1 VERPYGKVFAVSYLL
16 AWPGLIVGA
25 VTAFAA
31 HLVGACIIALCVVTL
46 IVLANVLA
54 HRLPSEGKA
63 GFTRLSGYQ
72 IQWYRL
78 ILGGEATRALAT
90 IRTKRNQSYDGQ

>member
-16 AWPGLIVGA
+16 AWPGVIIGV

-31 HLVGACIIALCVVTL
+31 HLVDACIIGLCVVTL

-54 HRLPSEGKA
+54 HRLPPQGKA

-90 IRTKRNQSYDGQ
+90 IRTKTNRSHVG

>member
-1 VERPYGKVFAVSYLL
+1 VERPYGKAFAVSYLL
-16 AWPGLIVGA
+16 ALPGLIVGV

-31 HLVGACIIALCVVTL
+31 HVIGACIIGLSVVTL

-54 HRLPSEGKA
+54 HRLPSGGKA

-72 IQWYRL
+72 IQWYHL
-78 ILGGEATRALAT
+78 IFGGEVTRALAVVQ
-90 IRTKRNQSYDGQ
+90 TKRNQSHAGK